1 MNTSLITFSSG
12 LPTTSKSNNNN
23 IEYPKCDEQI
33 SNAKKSKKSNLN
45 KCTSCQSNT
54 SNQNN
59 NENVWILR
67 DSFQNTDNNK
77 KSDFEAKPSTKQN
90 ETCTKPTKF
99 VHYAPNLSQG
109 KSSIFKTFNCYSN

>member
-12 LPTTSKSNNNN
+12 LPMTNKSNNNN

-33 SNAKKSKKSNLN
+33 SNTKKSKKSNLN

-59 NENVWILR
+59 NDNVWILR

-90 ETCTKPTKF
+90 ETCTKPTKY
-99 VHYAPNLSQG
+99 VHYAPTLSQG